1 MKIEIHNITYITML
15 ISFLSGYF
23 QYIYILLLIIFIH
36 EFGHFFISNL
46 INIKAN
52 KIIIYPFG
60 GLTIYDSDLN
70 LNTNKELISLLGGIT
85 FQLLFY
91 FLVVIIHN
99 NNLMTDNVFNII
111 KRINIILI
119 SFNFLPILPLDGGRL
134 LNILLDK
141 IFPYKLSNKLT
152 LIVSILFL
160 ALFIIYKRTI
170 LSILLFVFLLKE
182 IILEINNID
191 NKYMTFLFERYKN
204 NYSFKKIKRINNLNK
219 FKRDYYHIING
230 VTERKYLS
238 KLFDRNN

>member
-1 MKIEIHNITYITML
+1 ML

-160 ALFIIYKRTI
+160 GLFIIYKRTI

>member
-70 LNTNKELISLLGGIT
+70 LNTNKELISLLGGIM

-99 NNLMTDNVFNII
+99 NNLMTHNVFNII

-160 ALFIIYKRTI
+160 GLFIMYKRTI

>member
-70 LNTNKELISLLGGIT
+70 LNTNKELVSLLGGIT

-99 NNLMTDNVFNII
+99 NNLMTHNVFNII

-160 ALFIIYKRTI
+160 ALFIMYKRTI

>member
-99 NNLMTDNVFNII
+99 NNLMTHNVFNII

-160 ALFIIYKRTI
+160 GLFIMYKRTI

-230 VTERKYLS
+230 ITERKYLS

>member
-1 MKIEIHNITYITML
+1 ML

-99 NNLMTDNVFNII
+99 NNLMTHNVFNII

-160 ALFIIYKRTI
+160 GLFIMYKRTI

>member
-99 NNLMTDNVFNII
+99 NNLMTHNVFNII

-160 ALFIIYKRTI
+160 ALFIMYKRTI

-238 KLFDRNN
+238 KLFDRND

>member
-1 MKIEIHNITYITML
+1 ML

-160 ALFIIYKRTI
+160 GLFIMYKRTI

>member
-60 GLTIYDSDLN
+60 GLTIYDSELN
-70 LNTNKELISLLGGIT
+70 LNTNKELVSLLGGIT

-99 NNLMTDNVFNII
+99 NNLMTHNVFNII

-160 ALFIIYKRTI
+160 ALFIMYKRTI

>member
-99 NNLMTDNVFNII
+99 NNLMTHNVFNII

-141 IFPYKLSNKLT
+141 IFPYRLSNKLT

-160 ALFIIYKRTI
+160 GLFIMYKRTI

-191 NKYMTFLFERYKN
+191 NKYMTFLFEIYKN

>member
-160 ALFIIYKRTI
+160 GLFIMYKRTI

-230 VTERKYLS
+230 ITERKYLS

>member
-70 LNTNKELISLLGGIT
+70 LNTNKELVSLLGGIT

-99 NNLMTDNVFNII
+99 NNLMTHNVFNII

-160 ALFIIYKRTI
+160 GLFIMYKRTI

>member
-99 NNLMTDNVFNII
+99 NNLMTHNVFNII

-160 ALFIIYKRTI
+160 ALFIMYKRTI

-230 VTERKYLS
+230 ITERKYLS

>member
-152 LIVSILFL
+152 LIISILFL
-160 ALFIIYKRTI
+160 ALFIMYKRTI

-230 VTERKYLS
+230 ITERKYLS
-238 KLFDRNN
+238 KLFDRND

>member
-99 NNLMTDNVFNII
+99 NNLMTHNVFNII

-160 ALFIIYKRTI
+160 GLFIMYKRTI

-238 KLFDRNN
+238 KLFDRND

>member
-60 GLTIYDSDLN
+60 GLTIYDSDFN
-70 LNTNKELISLLGGIT
+70 LNTNKELVSLLGGIT

-99 NNLMTDNVFNII
+99 NNLMTHNVFNII

-160 ALFIIYKRTI
+160 GLFIMYKRTI

>member
-99 NNLMTDNVFNII
+99 NNLMTHNVFNII

-160 ALFIIYKRTI
+160 GLFIMYKRTI

-204 NYSFKKIKRINNLNK
+204 NYSLKKIKRINNLNK

-230 VTERKYLS
+230 ITERKYLS

>member
-99 NNLMTDNVFNII
+99 NNLMTHNVFNII

-230 VTERKYLS
+230 ITERKYLS
-238 KLFDRNN
+238 KLFDRND

>member
-1 MKIEIHNITYITML
+1 MKIEIHNLTYITML
-15 ISFLSGYF
+15 ISFLAGYF

-36 EFGHFFISNL
+36 EFGHYFMSNL
-46 INIKAN
+46 VGIKTS

-99 NNLMTDNVFNII
+99 NNLMTHNVFNII

-160 ALFIIYKRTI
+160 GLFIMYKRTI

>member
-99 NNLMTDNVFNII
+99 NNLMTHNVFNII

-152 LIVSILFL
+152 LIISILFL
-160 ALFIIYKRTI
+160 ALFIMYKRTI

-230 VTERKYLS
+230 ITERKYLS
-238 KLFDRNN
+238 KLFDRND

>member
-70 LNTNKELISLLGGIT
+70 LNTNKELVSLLGGIT

-99 NNLMTDNVFNII
+99 NNLMTHNVFNII

-230 VTERKYLS
+230 ITERKYLS
-238 KLFDRNN
+238 KLFDRND

>member
-99 NNLMTDNVFNII
+99 NNLMTHNVFNII

-160 ALFIIYKRTI
+160 GLFIMYKRTI

-230 VTERKYLS
+230 ITERKYLS
-238 KLFDRNN
+238 KLFDRND

>member
-160 ALFIIYKRTI
+160 GLFIMYKRTI

-230 VTERKYLS
+230 ITERKYLS
-238 KLFDRNN
+238 KLFDRND

>member
-141 IFPYKLSNKLT
+141 IFPYRLSNKLT

-160 ALFIIYKRTI
+160 GLFIMYKRTI

-230 VTERKYLS
+230 ITERKYLS

>member
-46 INIKAN
+46 INIKTN

-99 NNLMTDNVFNII
+99 NNLMTHNVFNII

-141 IFPYKLSNKLT
+141 IFSYKLSNKLT

-160 ALFIIYKRTI
+160 ALFIMYKRTI
-170 LSILLFVFLLKE
+170 LSILLFIFLLKE

-204 NYSFKKIKRINNLNK
+204 NYSFKKIIRINNPNK

-230 VTERKYLS
+230 ITERKYLS
-238 KLFDRNN
+238 KLFDRND

>member
-141 IFPYKLSNKLT
+141 IFPYRLSNKLT

-160 ALFIIYKRTI
+160 GLFIMYKRTI

>member
-99 NNLMTDNVFNII
+99 NNLMTHNVFNII

-141 IFPYKLSNKLT
+141 IFPYRLSNKLT

-160 ALFIIYKRTI
+160 GLFIMYKRTI

>member
-99 NNLMTDNVFNII
+99 NNLMTHNVFNII

-160 ALFIIYKRTI
+160 ALFIMYKRTI

>member
-99 NNLMTDNVFNII
+99 NNLMTHNVFNII

-119 SFNFLPILPLDGGRL
+119 SFNFLPILPLDGGKL

-160 ALFIIYKRTI
+160 GLFIMYKRTI

>member
-99 NNLMTDNVFNII
+99 NNLMTHNVFNII

-152 LIVSILFL
+152 LIISILFL
-160 ALFIIYKRTI
+160 ALFIMYKRTI

-204 NYSFKKIKRINNLNK
+204 NYSFKKIKRINNPNK
-219 FKRDYYHIING
+219 FKRDHYHIING

-238 KLFDRNN
+238 KLFDRND

>member
-91 FLVVIIHN
+91 FLVAIIHN
-99 NNLMTDNVFNII
+99 NNLMTHNVFNII

-160 ALFIIYKRTI
+160 ALFIMYKRTI
-170 LSILLFVFLLKE
+170 LSILLFIFLLKE

>member
-70 LNTNKELISLLGGIT
+70 LNTNKELVSLLGGIT

-99 NNLMTDNVFNII
+99 NNLMTHNVFNII
-111 KRINIILI
+111 KKINIILI

-160 ALFIIYKRTI
+160 GLFIMYKRTI

-230 VTERKYLS
+230 ITERKYLS
-238 KLFDRNN
+238 KLFDRND

>member
-1 MKIEIHNITYITML
+1 ML

-99 NNLMTDNVFNII
+99 NNLMTHNVFNII

-160 ALFIIYKRTI
+160 GLFIMYKRTI

-230 VTERKYLS
+230 ITERKYLS
-238 KLFDRNN
+238 KLFDRND

>member
-70 LNTNKELISLLGGIT
+70 LNTNKELISLLGGIP

-99 NNLMTDNVFNII
+99 NNLMTHNVFNII

-160 ALFIIYKRTI
+160 GLFIMYKRTI

>member
-99 NNLMTDNVFNII
+99 NNLMTHNVFNII

-141 IFPYKLSNKLT
+141 IFPYKLSKKLT

-160 ALFIIYKRTI
+160 GLFIMYKRTI

-191 NKYMTFLFERYKN
+191 NKYMTFLFVRYKN
-204 NYSFKKIKRINNLNK
+204 NYSFKKINMINNLNK
-219 FKRDYYHIING
+219 F
-230 VTERKYLS
+230 
-238 KLFDRNN
+238 

>member
-160 ALFIIYKRTI
+160 ALFIMYKRTI
-170 LSILLFVFLLKE
+170 LSILLFIFLLKE

-230 VTERKYLS
+230 ITERKYLS

>member
-99 NNLMTDNVFNII
+99 NNLMTHNVFNII

-160 ALFIIYKRTI
+160 ALFIMYKRTI
-170 LSILLFVFLLKE
+170 LSILLFIFLLKE

-191 NKYMTFLFERYKN
+191 NKYVTFLFERYKN

>member
-70 LNTNKELISLLGGIT
+70 LNTNKELVSLLGGIT

-99 NNLMTDNVFNII
+99 NNLMTHNVFNII

-160 ALFIIYKRTI
+160 GLFIIYKRTI

>member
-99 NNLMTDNVFNII
+99 NNLMTHNVFNII

-160 ALFIIYKRTI
+160 GLFIMYKRTI

>member
-160 ALFIIYKRTI
+160 ALFIMYKRTI